1 MLKLKLYRC
10 YPSISLLTAGLC
22 DANNETVF
30 NDCMYNLFSMVN
42 TEALVG
48 YVIKN
53 KYLHQYFKNNVMK
66 CKSQGLDIVPFY
78 FIHFQ

>member
-1 MLKLKLYRC
+1 M
-10 YPSISLLTAGLC
+10 TF
-22 DANNETVF
+22 NNKTLF

-53 KYLHQYFKNNVMK
+53 EYLHQYFKNNVMK
-66 CKSQGLDIVPFY
+66 CKSQGLDIVP
-78 FIHFQ
+78 